1 MKTELSLEIPHD
13 LLAPAKEVIANLQK
27 DQANPNYHPMIYI
40 CAPYTAVVIN
50 NRKVIRQVENYC
62 RFVYECCCNPNCPQH
77 YLPRF
82 LNLRNYNELNAAVFM
97 DIVWNIPYFCDHYG
111 KDYFDRRASYRQ
123 TSPWPLR
130 RFTAQEGGTSEL
142 RRV

>member
-27 DQANPNYHPMIYI
+27 DQANPNYRPMIYI
-40 CAPYTAVVIN
+40 CAPYTAVVMN

-62 RFVYECCCNPNCPQH
+62 RFVYECGGIPICPQL

-97 DIVWNIPYFCDHYG
+97 DIDWMRKCSEIWAFGKLTGDMKWEIKKAQKKDQPVRYFTESLEVI
-111 KDYFDRRASYRQ
+111 K
-123 TSPWPLR
+123 
-130 RFTAQEGGTSEL
+130 
-142 RRV
+142 

>member
-1 MKTELSLEIPHD
+1 MKTELSLEIPYD

-27 DQANPNYHPMIYI
+27 DQANPNYRPMIYI
-40 CAPYTAVVIN
+40 CAPYTAVVMN

-62 RFVYECCCNPNCPQH
+62 RFVYECGGIPICPQL

-97 DIVWNIPYFCDHYG
+97 DIVWMRKCSEIWAFGKLTGDMKWEIKKAQKKDQPVRYFTESLEVI
-111 KDYFDRRASYRQ
+111 K
-123 TSPWPLR
+123 
-130 RFTAQEGGTSEL
+130 
-142 RRV
+142 